1 MSTPSDASV
10 GVSVLPSSVMSGAFL
25 PLASASFQSVVRL
38 VHGTHTTLTL
48 VLAYC
53 GKSLWNWATTPFI
66 QETWDG
72 TEAPIRHTVSCAGA
86 DDVDDD
92 PPADELLELQPAI
105 ASAAAVPGTPSLLR
119 ELNDR
124 AALDLLLRV
133 GTLTRSQISEYT
145 GVSKVTVSQML
156 ARLEERGLAMIVG
169 EQAGHRGPNAALYSV
184 VPSSAYVAGLCMD
197 LDLVSA
203 AVADVTGRRVAD
215 VSVNPNGADDPT
227 ELVRG
232 VIEQACASAGV
243 DLARLSALV
252 IGSPGVVDPQTG
264 DPRLAVNL
272 PAWHEGALEA
282 LRGVLHKPVV
292 IENDVNLAAM
302 AERAAGAA
310 TGADDFVLMW
320 LDVGLGL
327 ATMLGGRLHRGTAGA
342 AGEIGYLPVHG
353 APLHTDIRHPASGG
367 FQSLAGGAAVRAL
380 AARYGFPAPTAAEA
394 VAAAVSS
401 PSGVSSPS
409 AGSAAFL
416 DDLAQRVAVGVAS
429 VCVVLDPGLVVL
441 GGAVGRAGGTAL
453 ASRVAAAVAAIFP
466 ARPRVVPTGVPG
478 EPVLRGAMLAA
489 LDQARAALLA
499 SVADPNPLA
508 PAPVAQVTAPQAGV
522 PRRWA
527 IFLPNGS
534 WRVPL
539 QTLRARPVTLAL
551 PQISGPEFAPGQPA
565 GMTREMHLTPTC
577 LHVHNGGV
585 SKIPDAEK
593 APRA

>member
-1 MSTPSDASV
+1 MQHS
-10 GVSVLPSSVMSGAFL
+10 
-25 PLASASFQSVVRL
+25 
-38 VHGTHTTLTL
+38 
-48 VLAYC
+48 
-53 GKSLWNWATTPFI
+53 
-66 QETWDG
+66 
-72 TEAPIRHTVSCAGA
+72 
-86 DDVDDD
+86 
-92 PPADELLELQPAI
+92 LQPR
-105 ASAAAVPGTPSLLR
+105 SAAEARGRPGTPSLLR

-124 AALDLLLRV
+124 AALDLLLR
-133 GTLTRSQISEYT
+133 GEMLTRSQISDAT

-156 ARLEERGLAMIVG
+156 ARLEERGLVSIVG
-169 EQAGHRGPNAALYSV
+169 EQAGNRGPNAALYSV
-184 VPSSAYVAGLCMD
+184 VPSSAYVAGLYMES
-197 LDLVSA
+197 DLVSA

-215 VSVNPNGADDPT
+215 VSVNPNGADDPV

-232 VIEQACASAGV
+232 VIERACASAGV

-272 PAWHEGALEA
+272 PAWHEGALDA

-302 AERAAGAA
+302 AEREAGAA
-310 TGADDFVLMW
+310 TGADDFVLVW
-320 LDVGLGL
+320 LGGGLGL
-327 ATMLGGRLHRGTAGA
+327 ATMLGGQLHRGTAGA

-401 PSGVSSPS
+401 PS

-441 GGAVGRAGGTAL
+441 GGEVGRAGGTAL

-489 LDQARAALLA
+489 VDQARAALLA
-499 SVADPNPLA
+499 SVADPSR
-508 PAPVAQVTAPQAGV
+508 PQ
-522 PRRWA
+522 
-527 IFLPNGS
+527 
-534 WRVPL
+534 
-539 QTLRARPVTLAL
+539 
-551 PQISGPEFAPGQPA
+551 
-565 GMTREMHLTPTC
+565 
-577 LHVHNGGV
+577 
-585 SKIPDAEK
+585 
-593 APRA
+593 